1 MGKGWKEQIKEVF
14 KGGSAGTVKSDT
26 QEQEVLSNVDN
37 DNLDRLLSVCSSLG
51 CPVPLKNDG
60 ECVKD
65 YMNRIILDLF
75 VYSKKK
81 ERFR

>member
-14 KGGSAGTVKSDT
+14 KGDSAGTVKSDT
-26 QEQEVLSNVDN
+26 QEQEVLSEVDN
-37 DNLDRLLSVCSSLG
+37 DNLNRLLSVCSSFG
-51 CPVPLKNDG
+51 CQVPLKNDG

-81 ERFR
+81 DRFR